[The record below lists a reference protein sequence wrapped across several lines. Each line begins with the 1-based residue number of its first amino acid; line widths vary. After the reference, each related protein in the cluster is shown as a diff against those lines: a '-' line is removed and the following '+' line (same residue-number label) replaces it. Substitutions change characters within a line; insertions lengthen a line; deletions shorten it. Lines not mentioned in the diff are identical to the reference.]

1 MKEAT
6 REHLA
11 HAAREKAQVP
21 FHGAADGQ
29 ASNLAPIVAPFPTWK
44 VEEAD
49 GLWCA
54 AFVYYCCR
62 EAGFDLPIRPKE
74 CRSCHLAGCIAWE
87 EWALGDPRIEYHRG
101 DGFTPEPGDIVLYDQ
116 LVCIPNNGRKEP
128 IYEINVNG
136 RDVNLNDYPN
146 EQLPIVA
153 HKIPGFE
160 SCHIISTGPHIGIRE
175 SRKIHGIYMLTA
187 EDLLSNRMF
196 EDAIAMGGYPI
207 DIHSP
212 DGSDMKHCHLK
223 PGSWYS
229 VPYRS
234 LVTEEIANLIV
245 AGRCISATHEA
256 CAAVRVTPIAMAIG
270 QAAGTAAAQS
280 VVTCE
285 PANKLNTRALRE
297 SLVQNNAFLE
307 NYIG

>member
-1 MKEAT
+1 VDA
-6 REHLA
+6 
-11 HAAREKAQVP
+11 
-21 FHGAADGQ
+21 
-29 ASNLAPIVAPFPTWK
+29 
-44 VEEAD
+44 
-49 GLWCA
+49 
-54 AFVYYCCR
+54 
-62 EAGFDLPIRPKE
+62 FDLTDAEVEGR
-74 CRSCHLAGCIAWE
+74 RQA
-87 EWALGDPRIEYHRG
+87 RQ
-101 DGFTPEPGDIVLYDQ
+101 IVDFM
-116 LVCIPNNGRKEP
+116 
-128 IYEINVNG
+128 
-136 RDVNLNDYPN
+136 RDN
-146 EQLPIVA
+146 
-153 HKIPGFE
+153 IPGFE

-175 SRKIHGIYMLTA
+175 SRKIHGIYTLTA

-234 LVTEEIANLIV
+234 MVTEEIANLIV

-256 CAAVRVTPIAMAIG
+256 CAAIRVTPMAMAIG

-280 VVTCE
+280 VVTGE
-285 PANKLNTRALRE
+285 AVNKLNTRVLRE
-297 SLVQNNAFLE
+297 SLVQNNVFLE